1 MYFKSFYPTRIPS
14 FVELL
19 TCQNFAEKRR
29 SHCFYWFIGN
39 IGDHFNIYDYYV
51 KSRNNVAGDAVVTR
65 TSSILFYFLWD
76 ICPYQINN
84 WKTTLPLNFQE
95 LNSSPSVER
104 KVKSGSWTRR
114 MSSRVPPPTLPPQDL
129 EAWSLLLLQLQWAT
143 SYLLHLRPTS
153 LAIRSVW
160 SRYKRWMR
168 SKWVHASVAFSLN
181 ALAILIL
188 KRVLIF
194 LVYFEF

>member
-1 MYFKSFYPTRIPS
+1 MSPVTQWWRERQVYF
-14 FVELL
+14 
-19 TCQNFAEKRR
+19 
-29 SHCFYWFIGN
+29 
-39 IGDHFNIYDYYV
+39 
-51 KSRNNVAGDAVVTR
+51 
-65 TSSILFYFLWD
+65 FYFLWD

-84 WKTTLPLNFQE
+84 WKTSLPLNFQE

-194 LVYFEF
+194 LVYFEFLLFSWLNWKQIGITVCDLYNLFNALSMIYQMVLDGLF